1 MKDFS
6 SLKIAI
12 NPFCLGFS
20 AKKEAGIPL
29 AFSPYAERNALKLFK
44 KKGEKMKRKKPV
56 LTAIILSGA
65 IGLASSPLWSDES
78 PGERCVSIP
87 IQTRHG
93 RDQDVRG
100 INQLGTP
107 ELSRNDMRAVEQA
120 LQSKGYKPGK
130 IDGVADD
137 EARAAIRAFQKDNGF
152 TVTGMVDQKTAE
164 RLGVTISSKSGRSS
178 TSGASGRSGTSSDSK
193 SKPGDDQSLPPA
205 GTRN

>member
-1 MKDFS
+1 M
-6 SLKIAI
+6 
-12 NPFCLGFS
+12 
-20 AKKEAGIPL
+20 
-29 AFSPYAERNALKLFK
+29 
-44 KKGEKMKRKKPV
+44 MKRKKPV

-65 IGLASSPLWSDES
+65 IGLASSPLWSQET
-78 PGERCVSIP
+78 PGERRQSNP
-87 IQTRHG
+87 NQTRPG
-93 RDQDVRG
+93 RDQDVPG

-130 IDGVADD
+130 IDGVVDD

-152 TVTGMVDQKTAE
+152 SVTGMVDQQTAE

-178 TSGASGRSGTSSDSK
+178 TSGAPRRSGTSSDSK

>member
-29 AFSPYAERNALKLFK
+29 AFIPYAERNALKLFK
-44 KKGEKMKRKKPV
+44 KGEMMKRKKQV
-56 LTAIILSGA
+56 LTAMILSGA
-65 IGLASSPLWSDES
+65 IGLASSPLWSQET
-78 PGERCVSIP
+78 PGERRQSNP
-87 IQTRHG
+87 NQTRPG
-93 RDQDVRG
+93 RDQDVPG

-120 LQSKGYKPGK
+120 LQSKGYKP
-130 IDGVADD
+130 DGVVDD

>member
-12 NPFCLGFS
+12 NLFCVGFA
-20 AKKEAGIPL
+20 AKKEAGMPL

-44 KKGEKMKRKKPV
+44 KGEMMKRKKPV

-65 IGLASSPLWSDES
+65 IGLASSPLWSQET
-78 PGERCVSIP
+78 PGERRQSNP
-87 IQTRHG
+87 NQTRPG
-93 RDQDVRG
+93 RDQDVPG

-130 IDGVADD
+130 IDGVVDD

-152 TVTGMVDQKTAE
+152 SVTGMVDQKTAD
-164 RLGVTISSKSGRSS
+164 RLGVRINSKSGRSS
-178 TSGASGRSGTSSDSK
+178 TSGAAGRSGASTDSK
-193 SKPGDDQSLPPA
+193 VKPGDDQSLPPVE
-205 GTRN
+205 THK